1 MNGNNFFLK
10 RKWNL
15 AGDNFFYFKSTKA
28 NDTENQTIPSN
39 DMVMQMIEYAKELE
53 IIV

>member
-1 MNGNNFFLK
+1 MK

-15 AGDNFFYFKSTKA
+15 AKDNFFYFQRKT
-28 NDTENQTIPSN
+28 TIEQENQTIPAN
-39 DMVMQMIEYAKELE
+39 DLVMQMIEYAKELE